1 MVEIFCVLTRLLD
14 ANDPEI
20 QMKVLDCLLMW
31 RDKDKGEE
39 NLLVAYDQHL
49 KNLISFSTFREELTT
64 WSLYRESK
72 LINENHRDNLVPI
85 VIRLLMP
92 KVRKLKKHA
101 SRKVLFLLNLCLADC
116 LYFSCFTLCVNS
128 FCFLFFLGDCLSSSF
143 CTLFHMFIE

>member
-1 MVEIFCVLTRLLD
+1 MKFLCFIRLLD

-31 RDKDKGEE
+31 RHKDKDEE
-39 NLLVAYDQHL
+39 NLLVVYSQHL
-49 KNLISFSTFREELTT
+49 KNLIGFSSFREEITR

-72 LINENHRDNLVPI
+72 LINENHRAYLVPI

-101 SRKVLFLLNLCLADC
+101 SRKVH
-116 LYFSCFTLCVNS
+116 YF
-128 FCFLFFLGDCLSSSF
+128 
-143 CTLFHMFIE
+143 